1 MTATEKEKCKGG
13 REELCTSQGEEN
25 NLSEAKHDERVED
38 EDSLLVLGARQ
49 DGDGFT
55 RFPFLPRID
64 GVLYPNA
71 KVILTVR
78 DPEKWY
84 VSVADTFRNSMP
96 EIVNFSECAC

>member
-1 MTATEKEKCKGG
+1 VLLPVLLPIIPRKEMTATEKEKCKGG

-64 GVLYPNA
+64 GAVPQRQGHPDCQGSREM
-71 KVILTVR
+71 V
-78 DPEKWY
+78 
-84 VSVADTFRNSMP
+84 
-96 EIVNFSECAC
+96 C

>member
-1 MTATEKEKCKGG
+1 MTKGSRTKIHSWYLVPG
-13 REELCTSQGEEN
+13 RTGMDLPGFLFYRELME
-25 NLSEAKHDERVED
+25 
-38 EDSLLVLGARQ
+38 
-49 DGDGFT
+49 
-55 RFPFLPRID
+55 
-64 GVLYPNA
+64 LYPNA